1 MASQP
6 CKLHAMHCQPW
17 RQAVSARRGAKQ
29 SRMRAI
35 MLPNTLRDG
44 CRGADRFGPCTR
56 AHTMQVFVFYPAD
69 LELRVPRRDHLLQ
82 RSVRPLLALPPC
94 AFASRASVAWDVELS
109 MPAGSIP
116 WLPRSVTCVCWMHHG
131 TLCPSEASATVF
143 QFTRPPGAWQSG
155 AAAADRPGA
164 DGSHIPHTQ
173 DGLSEPL
180 A

>member
-44 CRGADRFGPCTR
+44 VEELTVRTM
-56 AHTMQVFVFYPAD
+56 HTCPYDAGVRVLPGG

-94 AFASRASVAWDVELS
+94 AFASRASVAWGVELS
-109 MPAGSIP
+109 MPPGSIP
-116 WLPRSVTCVCWMHHG
+116 WLPRSVTCVCG
-131 TLCPSEASATVF
+131 CITGLFVLL
-143 QFTRPPGAWQSG
+143 RPVQPCSVHTTAWRLAER